1 MTNIAAKKSA
11 NRTSEAGEIVMTSR
25 FTEKFRANPLAVQK
39 LAGIAMLVL
48 IAAALAAGGELAGI
62 AILTPM
68 AVSAIFSKQKLM
80 DFGIFSRK
88 G

>member
-1 MTNIAAKKSA
+1 MTSIVSKKSA
-11 NRTSEAGEIVMTSR
+11 NEVTEVREIVMTSR
-25 FTEKFRANPLAVQK
+25 FTEKFRKNPLAVQK
-39 LAGIAMLVL
+39 LAGIAMLL
-48 IAAALAAGGELAGI
+48 IIAAALISGGELAGI

-80 DFGIFSRK
+80 DFGIFSKK